1 MKSLHPKAHSDARK
15 CVFFF
20 FFCCHPSLSRASD
33 RVQKKKIGNNVA
45 LLSLRDFILANLTL
59 FY

>member
-1 MKSLHPKAHSDARK
+1 MLEN
-15 CVFFF
+15 VFFF

-33 RVQKKKIGNNVA
+33 RVRKEKIGNNVA
-45 LLSLRDFILANLTL
+45 LLSIRDFILANLTL